1 MRIFLVT
8 TDISGDLH
16 GSLLARSLKELSP
29 SLEIEGAGGNRM
41 ASAGVKIHIDLT
53 PYAVI
58 GFSEVLRHLFV
69 FKKGLEEITSKI
81 KERNPDL
88 IILIDSPSFNLRL
101 AKKINEKERFLY
113 YISPQVWA
121 WGKGRIKK
129 ISSLVKRII
138 VIFPFEEEIY
148 RRAGVPVNFVGHPF
162 LDMVRASISEE
173 EARKFFK
180 LQKRVLLLLPGSR
193 KREVKSLLPVMLKVS
208 KRIKGVLNNKI
219 NHLPEEKEDLEIAIL
234 AANDRLKD
242 LISQISEREKVPAH
256 IFTEKKYDLINIS
269 HLVLSASGSATLE
282 ITCLLRPFL
291 LLYKVSSLT
300 SILLR
305 PFFHLPFIGITN
317 ILAKKMV
324 VPEFIQRNCTEK
336 KILPSAMEL
345 WKNEEKRVKMIEE
358 LKRVKSLLGQKGAAR
373 RAAEIISGSGLNI

>member
-1 MRIFLVT
+1 
-8 TDISGDLH
+8 
-16 GSLLARSLKELSP
+16 
-29 SLEIEGAGGNRM
+29 
-41 ASAGVKIHIDLT
+41 
-53 PYAVI
+53 
-58 GFSEVLRHLFV
+58 
-69 FKKGLEEITSKI
+69 
-81 KERNPDL
+81 
-88 IILIDSPSFNLRL
+88 
-101 AKKINEKERFLY
+101 
-113 YISPQVWA
+113 
-121 WGKGRIKK
+121 
-129 ISSLVKRII
+129 
-138 VIFPFEEEIY
+138 
-148 RRAGVPVNFVGHPF
+148 
-162 LDMVRASISEE
+162 MVRASISEE